1 MEDRERNLIE
11 RVLRTNVQLRR
22 LYNEHMNLE
31 RKLSRFDSRP
41 FLTQHEQQE
50 LKQLKFRKLRGV
62 DKMMLILNEHEPS
75 LQADTSQEM

>member
-1 MEDRERNLIE
+1 MEDRERDLIE

-31 RKLSRFDSRP
+31 RKLSRFESRP
-41 FLTQHEQQE
+41 FLTQPEEQE

-62 DKMMLILNEHEPS
+62 DKMMVILSENEAATNS
-75 LQADTSQEM
+75 NAVTT